1 MEELKKKLDEV
12 YKLMTSEAVASLSDE
27 EIASLQQML
36 ETIQEM
42 MKEENE

>member
-1 MEELKKKLDEV
+1 MEDLKKKLDEV
-12 YKLMTSEAVASLSDE
+12 YKLMTPEAVAGLSDE

>member
-12 YKLMTSEAVASLSDE
+12 YKLMTPENVAALTDE
-27 EIASLQQML
+27 EIESLQQML

-42 MKEENE
+42 MKE